1 MIRILAIL
9 LVFAAC
15 GAACSSRNGD
25 TGVGSAGLGER
36 PGTATTTSSP
46 IPATTPQ
53 TRFTPNP
60 PADGATVCDRFAT
73 ITDAGIVATSDLTET
88 SGVIASRRHAGVF
101 WLHNDSGGDAAVY
114 AIDGAGNE
122 LATWTLDG
130 VNALDWEDVAIGPG
144 PEPGIDYLYVA
155 DIGDNLAFRPDVT
168 IHRFAEP
175 DPTVSGVVTDTVALR
190 LGYPMAATDAEA
202 LLVDPIDGDVVIITK
217 TDTGRSAVLRASAS
231 GAGSDPIIAMS
242 EIAMLDLG
250 AGSFVTAADISP
262 DGTMIAL
269 RGYEEVWM
277 WARNDRELSNVFS
290 AEPCSAPSPVE
301 VQGEALTFTADGSE
315 YVTVSEG
322 TNPTVWRV
330 GG

>member
-1 MIRILAIL
+1 
-9 LVFAAC
+9 
-15 GAACSSRNGD
+15 
-25 TGVGSAGLGER
+25 
-36 PGTATTTSSP
+36 
-46 IPATTPQ
+46 
-53 TRFTPNP
+53 
-60 PADGATVCDRFAT
+60 
-73 ITDAGIVATSDLTET
+73 
-88 SGVIASRRHAGVF
+88 
-101 WLHNDSGGDAAVY
+101 
-114 AIDGAGNE
+114 
-122 LATWTLDG
+122 
-130 VNALDWEDVAIGPG
+130 
-144 PEPGIDYLYVA
+144 
-155 DIGDNLAFRPDVT
+155 
-168 IHRFAEP
+168 
-175 DPTVSGVVTDTVALR
+175 
-190 LGYPMAATDAEA
+190 
-202 LLVDPIDGDVVIITK
+202 
-217 TDTGRSAVLRASAS
+217 
-231 GAGSDPIIAMS
+231 MS